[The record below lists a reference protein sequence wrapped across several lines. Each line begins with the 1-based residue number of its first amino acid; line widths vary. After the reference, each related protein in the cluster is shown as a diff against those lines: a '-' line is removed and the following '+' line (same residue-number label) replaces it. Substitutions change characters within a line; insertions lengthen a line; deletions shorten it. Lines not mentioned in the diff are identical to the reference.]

1 MLPTMQHTIDVSG
14 TRLAVYE
21 WSQTGDP
28 VVFLHFL
35 NGNASTWNGV
45 IPFFEKEYRAIGI
58 DLRGH
63 GRSDQPESGYD
74 LPTLAADVAGVL
86 DALGIDSAHFVG
98 SSLGCHVALQLASEY
113 PERVRSLAFSDGA
126 LSDASCPNGEEVTL
140 EEVVQ
145 PYMAQPLPVFDSV
158 DDYLIHARE
167 RYGELW
173 NETRERAVRDGY
185 LASLRRLP
193 DGKLTFKT
201 SKETELQVIEG
212 IYRVCVADLYARVQ
226 CPVLFLPAAI
236 HRFYDFKLEHIAR
249 LQQVLTAHS
258 KVVVIPN
265 TMHVMVYDFAEE
277 LSREILAFYQ
287 EIGA

>member
-1 MLPTMQHTIDVSG
+1 MLPTMHTLDVRG
-14 TRLAVYE
+14 TRLTAYE
-21 WSQTGDP
+21 WSRVGDP
-28 VVFLHFL
+28 VIFLHFL

-45 IPFFEKEYRAIGI
+45 IPFFEKGYRAIGI

-74 LPTLAADVAGVL
+74 LPTLASDVAGVL

-98 SSLGCHVALQLASEY
+98 SSLGCHVALQLAAEH

-126 LSDASCPNGEEVTL
+126 LSDASCPNGEDVTL
-140 EEVVQ
+140 AEVVK
-145 PYMAQPLPVFDSV
+145 PFMATPLPVFDNV
-158 DDYLIHARE
+158 DDYLTHARE

-173 NETRERAVRDGY
+173 NETRERAVLDGY
-185 LASLRRLP
+185 LDTLRRLP

-212 IYRVCVADLYARVQ
+212 LYQVRVADLYARVR

-236 HRFYDFKLEHIAR
+236 HRFYDFKLEHTAR
-249 LQQVLTAHS
+249 LQQLLAAPS

-277 LSREILAFYQ
+277 LSREILAFYK